1 MGSYNH
7 KISDQSK
14 VKFNPVSRELETTES
29 GLPSVTSSDEGKVLT
44 VNSSGEWVA
53 DEPSAGLPSVTSS
66 DEGKFLRVS
75 SSGDWVAEAVP
86 SAETESY

>member
-14 VKFNPVSRELETTES
+14 VKYNPVSRELENTDS
-29 GLPSVTSSDEGKVLT
+29 GLPTVTSSDNGDVLT
-44 VNSSGEWVA
+44 VVEGVWA
-53 DEPSAGLPSVTSS
+53 KAEPQGGLPAVTSS

>member
-14 VKFNPVSRELETTES
+14 VKFNPVSRELESTES
-29 GLPSVTSSDEGKVLT
+29 ELPAVTSSDNGDVLTVVEGEWTNAEPQGGLPVVTSADEGKFLR

-53 DEPSAGLPSVTSS
+53 ETVP
-66 DEGKFLRVS
+66 E
-75 SSGDWVAEAVP
+75 AE
-86 SAETESY
+86 SESY

>member
-1 MGSYNH
+1 MASYNH

-29 GLPSVTSSDEGKVLT
+29 GLPTVTSSDV
-44 VNSSGEWVA
+44 
-53 DEPSAGLPSVTSS
+53 
-66 DEGKFLRVS
+66 GKFLRVN
-75 SSGDWVAEAVP
+75 SSGVWVAETVP

>member
-1 MGSYNH
+1 MASYNH

-14 VKFNPVSRELETTES
+14 VKFNPVSRELENTES
-29 GLPSVTSSDEGKVLT
+29 
-44 VNSSGEWVA
+44 
-53 DEPSAGLPSVTSS
+53 GLPSVTSS